1 MYLRT
6 GIFTVAA
13 CLACLCATQSTSN
26 AQILQRGNSQL
37 AARAARAVVVR
48 AVPGAGIASFAARGI
63 RNNGIG
69 QGFRVGNQGFGTQR
83 FGNQGFG
90 TQVFGNQGFG
100 TQTFG
105 NQGFGNQVFGNQG
118 FGVRNGLQGARLFR
132 GF

>member
-13 CLACLCATQSTSN
+13 CLACLCATQSKSN
-26 AQILQRGNSQL
+26 AQILQRGNGQL

-63 RNNGIG
+63 RNNGG
-69 QGFRVGNQGFGTQR
+69 GFGGVQGFGNQGFGNQSFGTQR

-90 TQVFGNQGFG
+90 NQGFG
-100 TQTFG
+100 GQFG
-105 NQGFGNQVFGNQG
+105 L
-118 FGVRNGLQGARLFR
+118 RNGLQAARLFR
-132 GF
+132 RF